1 MTNNAHKADGYEAT
15 IAAVKEQ
22 RDILGTL
29 KVELDSKIS
38 TAMSR
43 VNGALYGPISL
54 ADYAAYLRRAI
65 DQRGES
71 FASRWSLRETPAT
84 HGQARPHNQTEW
96 KKIDSGAVDVLA
108 GAVGAAVSGAEL
120 CFYFPEVIHARLL
133 EALHARYGDDWG
145 NSDKPPADARRQLAK
160 EADSDLQAL
169 QAQLA
174 DVEAKIRSL
183 NRAISD

>member
-84 HGQARPHNQTEW
+84 HGQARPHNQIEW

-145 NSDKPPADARRQLAK
+145 NSDNPSAEARRQLAN
-160 EADSDLQAL
+160 EAGSDLKAL